1 MLGSE
6 IEILEAGFENSENGK
21 LFLKRQKNQ

>member
-6 IEILEAGFENSENGK
+6 IEILEAGLENSENGK
-21 LFLKRQKNQ
+21 FFLKRQGNQ